1 MTRKCSAAQRGNA
14 EVAQK
19 EYMERLS
26 QVWAKHNSHPLK
38 SLASLMV
45 QAPVF
50 ICFFSALR
58 HMAAAQAR
66 SNVQDNVA
74 ADRAQLIPLREP
86 LHRAAPSLQA
96 AISCSPIN
104 CMQNFPRFLCAADV
118 DCC

>member
-1 MTRKCSAAQRGNA
+1 MAQRGNA

-66 SNVQDNVA
+66 PCKLLPMLQTVRCLCHCV
-74 ADRAQLIPLREP
+74 
-86 LHRAAPSLQA
+86 SLLQ
-96 AISCSPIN
+96 
-104 CMQNFPRFLCAADV
+104 
-118 DCC
+118 

>member
-1 MTRKCSAAQRGNA
+1 MPLLQRGNA

-66 SNVQDNVA
+66 C
-74 ADRAQLIPLREP
+74 
-86 LHRAAPSLQA
+86 
-96 AISCSPIN
+96 CSP
-104 CMQNFPRFLCAADV
+104 RAVADP
-118 DCC
+118 CESA